1 MQIKCEF
8 HCHSIAS
15 DGKLTPTEIIKI
27 TKNKDLNL
35 IALTDHD
42 TTKGLEEAVI
52 ASNTLGVN
60 FIPGIELSCEYKG
73 ATIHLL
79 GYFKD
84 ESYKSKELQ
93 DFLQDLEDS
102 RVQRAIKIVDN
113 LKKYFDIK
121 IDYKKVLENGKGVIA
136 RPHIAQ
142 TIIEAG
148 YNYDFDYIFE
158 KFIGDDSPAYVANK
172 KLDVRDGITLL
183 KKFNAL
189 VVLAHPKLIKKV
201 KVEEVLNFDIDGVEA
216 VYFQNTKYETSFFT
230 TYAVKHNLLL
240 TCGSDSHGNL
250 PRDDKKHG
258 QIGDMDLNSIHFNKF
273 LEIYNS

>member
-27 TKNKDLNL
+27 AKNKDLNL

-52 ASNTLGVN
+52 ASNSLGVN